1 MPVPRCIA
9 VTSTRPKWSIAGLTL
24 GWTLGM
30 GVVVSFVKILPKR
43 RFIRILFYLF
53 NLNKLFVVLGFP
65 NKVVWLGEVNNN
77 EQTKG
82 LRQAPR
88 PRHFV

>member
-1 MPVPRCIA
+1 
-9 VTSTRPKWSIAGLTL
+9 
-24 GWTLGM
+24 M

-53 NLNKLFVVLGFP
+53 NLNKLFGLSYPSEQDVR
-65 NKVVWLGEVNNN
+65 LGEDNVND
-77 EQTKG
+77 QTKG

-88 PRHFV
+88 PRVLYKSQC